1 MTPFPHLM
9 MDSAKPK
16 NGTTN
21 WKTVG
26 KWERGVILENQELM
40 NDL

>member
-1 MTPFPHLM
+1 
-9 MDSAKPK
+9 MDAKPK
-16 NGTTN
+16 TGTTN

-26 KWERGVILENQELM
+26 KWERGVILEYQELM